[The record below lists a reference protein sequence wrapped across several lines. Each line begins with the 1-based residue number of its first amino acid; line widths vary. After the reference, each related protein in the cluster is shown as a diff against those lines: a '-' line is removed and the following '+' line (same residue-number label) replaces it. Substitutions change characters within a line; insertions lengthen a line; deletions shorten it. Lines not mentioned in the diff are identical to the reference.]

1 MGIHKPFTGDPPLI
15 MTPNQL
21 RQPAAALWVLLAALV
36 LLFAQTAAA
45 EDLKGRVVSITDG
58 DTLTL
63 LTNRRE
69 QVRIQLAEIDTPER
83 GQPHGTRARQSLS
96 ALAFGKPV
104 RVVVQDTD
112 RYGRTIGRVF
122 AGAQDVNAEM
132 VRRGAAWAY
141 RHYSDDPV
149 SIAA

>member
-1 MGIHKPFTGDPPLI
+1 